1 MQSTRLVDQVYR
13 ESLLWISIVQ
23 SLGDHLWPV
32 TSSVGA
38 LFFSAAEANRIEV
51 NESKQIL
58 F

>member
-23 SLGDHLWPV
+23 SLGDNLWQA

-38 LFFSAAEANRIEV
+38 LFFSAAEANRDR
-51 NESKQIL
+51 S
-58 F
+58 